1 MKQGPV
7 WTSSMWLWVIFSS
20 GGAAR
25 SSSRA
30 GRFAWAAVLAL
41 LVQIPAYSVVV
52 QSQEEAL
59 QEAFPGASV
68 ERHTVF
74 LDDRQ
79 AEQVRRLGG
88 TKPSSRVVT
97 YYQGIRD
104 GEILG
109 TAYFDTHRVRTL
121 PEVLMIVVGA
131 DSTVRRVAIL
141 SFLEPRDYL
150 PSERWFE
157 QFHGRSLGEGLSL
170 KREIRGITG
179 ATLSSRAA
187 TQAVRRV
194 LALHR
199 ILTAAE
205 AAAEEVE
212 EAPSGQSAV
221 QP

>member
-1 MKQGPV
+1 MRRAPV
-7 WTSSMWLWVIFSS
+7 WTSSMWLWAIF
-20 GGAAR
+20 

-30 GRFAWAAVLAL
+30 NHCRVRRTLWVASLAI
-41 LVQIPAYSVVV
+41 LVQMPAYSVVV

-205 AAAEEVE
+205 DAAEEVE

>member
-1 MKQGPV
+1 V
-7 WTSSMWLWVIFSS
+7 HF
-20 GGAAR
+20 
-25 SSSRA
+25 
-30 GRFAWAAVLAL
+30 
-41 LVQIPAYSVVV
+41 PAYSVVV

-59 QEAFPGASV
+59 QEAFPEAFV
-68 ERHTVF
+68 ERRTVF

-79 AEQVRRLGG
+79 AEQVRQLGG
-88 TKPSSRVVT
+88 TKLSSRVVT

-104 GEILG
+104 GEVLG

-121 PEVLMIVVGA
+121 PEVLMIVVGT
-131 DSTVRRVAIL
+131 DSTVRRVAVL

-150 PSERWFE
+150 PGERWFE

-194 LALHR
+194 LALHQV
-199 ILTAAE
+199 LTE
-205 AAAEEVE
+205 ALDAAEEVE
-212 EAPSGQSAV
+212 QPPAGPSAGDHEQ
-221 QP
+221 